1 MRLLVV
7 ASDPMEFPGILSH
20 ATEVRRV
27 AARVD
32 WARAAKLGDHTVL
45 LVANGAGVK
54 RAAAA
59 VDAALEGFDAE
70 AIVSAGFC
78 GALDSEYRIGDIVVG
93 SEIRANGLKFTAPKP
108 STGLPHHMGVVCSL
122 DHVAQTSEEKRRLRE
137 GGSLAVEMEAAGVAE
152 RAAARG
158 IKFYCIKVVTD
169 RADEDMANDYNQALR
184 PDGHFAT
191 ISILVRTLRDPLVR
205 VPELIR
211 LRNRCVRAAR
221 VLGDFIADCRF

>member
-20 ATEVRRV
+20 ASEVRKV

-32 WARAAKLGDHTVL
+32 WCRAAKLGDHTVL
-45 LVANGAGVK
+45 LVANGAGAK

-59 VDAALEGFDAE
+59 VDAVLEGFDAE

-78 GALDSEYRIGDIVVG
+78 GALDTEYRIGDIVVG

-152 RAAARG
+152 RAEARG

-191 ISILVRTLRDPLVR
+191 ISVLVRTLRDPLVR